1 MIMSMY
7 KKVCITNRKLVAG
20 DYFSQIEKVAM
31 SDVDLIIVRE
41 KDLSAAE
48 YEALARR
55 VVAICEKHQKL
66 CVLHSFVD
74 VAIRLQHPFI
84 HLPMEAFRNLPEE
97 KRLYFQIIGVS
108 AHTLEEALEAQRLG
122 AGYVTVSPIY
132 ATECKPGCA
141 PKGLDFLHQIV
152 QTVDIDVYALGGI
165 HPAQIPACIEA
176 GADGVCM
183 MSEYAW

>member
-1 MIMSMY
+1 MSMY

-31 SDVDLIIVRE
+31 SDVDRIIVRE

-55 VVAICEKHQKL
+55 VLAICEKHRKM

-74 VAIRLQHPFI
+74 VAIRLQHPLI
-84 HLPMEAFRNLPEE
+84 HLTMDAFRNLSEE
-97 KRLYFQIIGVS
+97 QRDYFEVIGVS
-108 AHTLEEALEAQRLG
+108 THTVEEAMEAQDLG

-132 ATECKPGCA
+132 PTECKPGCE
-141 PKGLDFLHQIV
+141 PKGLDFLRQIV
-152 QTVDIDVYALGGI
+152 QAVDIDVYALGGI
-165 HPAQIPACIEA
+165 HPEQILPCIEA
-176 GADGVCM
+176 GANGVCM
-183 MSEYAW
+183 MSEYAR